1 MIRQLALNIHLR
13 EETTFA
19 AYYSGPNETAS
30 HALRIASGRAGVA
43 RQIYLWGPFGV
54 GKSHLLQAVCHRSSA
69 LERSSV
75 YLPLTQFGAAD
86 AQVLDDLGGI
96 QAVCIDEVDAVVGHP
111 NWEKA
116 LFNLI
121 NTVRDADHCLVLAS
135 RANPASIAVKLKDL
149 QSRLTWG
156 PVFRLRSL
164 DDAAKFALLKVRAKS
179 SGLELKDDAA
189 RYLLNNCR
197 RDVGSLLSALKRLDA
212 ASLAAQ
218 RRVTIPFIKSVLG

>member
-30 HALRIASGRAGVA
+30 HALQIASGRAGVA
-43 RQIYLWGPFGV
+43 RQIYLWGPSGV

-69 LERSSV
+69 LERSLV

-96 QAVCIDEVDAVVGHP
+96 QAVCIDEVDAVVGQP

-121 NTVRDADHCLVLAS
+121 NAVRDADHCLVLAS

-156 PVFRLRSL
+156 PVFRLCPL

>member
-1 MIRQLALNIHLR
+1 
-13 EETTFA
+13 
-19 AYYSGPNETAS
+19 
-30 HALRIASGRAGVA
+30 
-43 RQIYLWGPFGV
+43 
-54 GKSHLLQAVCHRSSA
+54 
-69 LERSSV
+69 
-75 YLPLTQFGAAD
+75 
-86 AQVLDDLGGI
+86 
-96 QAVCIDEVDAVVGHP
+96 
-111 NWEKA
+111 

-156 PVFRLRSL
+156 PVFHLRSL